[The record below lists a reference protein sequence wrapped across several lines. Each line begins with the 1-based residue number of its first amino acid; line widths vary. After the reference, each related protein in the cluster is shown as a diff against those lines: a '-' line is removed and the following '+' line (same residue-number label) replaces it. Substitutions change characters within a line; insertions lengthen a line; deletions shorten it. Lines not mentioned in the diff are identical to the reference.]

1 MFSRETPFSA
11 AQLSCFGTGVLNSK
25 HLNNDHK
32 STIFHLFCVGL
43 MASNFG
49 YFSAYF
55 TRKFFPLEWKKI
67 SHCSVI
73 LLLKHRSIISLIGN
87 VQRSSLIFEKV
98 TSNEEKREFCLQYDV
113 P

>member
-55 TRKFFPLEWKKI
+55 TR
-67 SHCSVI
+67 
-73 LLLKHRSIISLIGN
+73 SIISLIGN
-87 VQRSSLIFEKV
+87 VQRSSLIFEKA

>member
-55 TRKFFPLEWKKI
+55 TRTQKIFSIGVEEDFPLFSNPAIE
-67 SHCSVI
+67 
-73 LLLKHRSIISLIGN
+73 N
-87 VQRSSLIFEKV
+87 PSSLSLEMF
-98 TSNEEKREFCLQYDV
+98 RD
-113 P
+113 PR

>member
-73 LLLKHRSIISLIGN
+73 LLLKELHRVGKYHSCE
-87 VQRSSLIFEKV
+87 SSSAQIHHLSHWKCSEILADF
-98 TSNEEKREFCLQYDV
+98 
-113 P
+113 

>member
-55 TRKFFPLEWKKI
+55 TRNYIVLENI
-67 SHCSVI
+67 IVVN
-73 LLLKHRSIISLIGN
+73 LLQHRSIISLIGN